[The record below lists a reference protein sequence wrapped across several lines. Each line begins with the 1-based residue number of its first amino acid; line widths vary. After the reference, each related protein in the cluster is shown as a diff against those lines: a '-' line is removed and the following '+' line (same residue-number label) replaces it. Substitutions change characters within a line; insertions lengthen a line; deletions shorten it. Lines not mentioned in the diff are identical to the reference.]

1 LNGDQSG
8 RSVETNQYA
17 PFGDEFEKEFYS
29 SLPDLQRFAEQQT
42 EQEASLDGVS
52 EE

>member
-1 LNGDQSG
+1 M
-8 RSVETNQYA
+8 NQFA
-17 PFGDEFEKEFYS
+17 PFSDELEREFYTE
-29 SLPDLQRFAEQQT
+29 LPDLLRFAEQQT